1 MQSLA
6 AVFHNHVLMVA
17 IAACLIAQASK
28 IVVELIVHKKLNL
41 HAFVE
46 SGGMPSS
53 HSALVTALATGIGTT
68 KGLESGEFAIAAI
81 FATIVMYDATGVR
94 QAAGNQAKI
103 LNQLLE
109 ELFTGDH
116 HLTEIRLKE
125 LLGHTPIQ
133 VLIGGIMGV
142 MISLISDAGLSG
154 RMAWVR
160 SAWFG

>member
-1 MQSLA
+1 MQSLGV
-6 AVFHNHVLMVA
+6 VFQNHILVVA

-28 IVVELIVHKKLNL
+28 IVVELIVHKKLNF

-53 HSALVTALATGIGTT
+53 HSALVTALATGIGMA
-68 KGLESGEFAIAAI
+68 KGLESGEFAIAAV

-103 LNQLLE
+103 LNQVIE

-133 VLIGGIMGV
+133 VLVGGIMGIV
-142 MISLISDAGLSG
+142 IAYLSAASMSG
-154 RMAWVR
+154 RISWVY
-160 SAWFG
+160 SFWMG